1 MTETRNQRRI
11 RKVNSGRA
19 LAVACVSVVGLVFG
33 TGTAAAG
40 VDNANSLV
48 DFSGDRIEVSQGD
61 TQINA
66 VPPLDSSPLSREF
79 FHNGYAEV
87 QITGPHA
94 ADAKATKLTFGYQ
107 LGYPIALT
115 GATIQLNTPSLGFEL
130 ETTNALTLGLQQ
142 GTNPDLGLALGGRA
156 ELLGDIIPQQNFTLD
171 LQPGGITDVP
181 LVKDK
186 AFDGPGT
193 RIRLAGVHGS
203 VSGAIGPVTIRPY
216 ARAETAAGDI
226 VMTYGAPVP
235 L

>member
-1 MTETRNQRRI
+1 MTEIRRQRRFRTI
-11 RKVNSGRA
+11 NSKR
-19 LAVACVSVVGLVFG
+19 AVAVAGVVAVGLVFG

-48 DFSGDRIEVSQGD
+48 DFSGDRVEVSQGD

-87 QITGPHA
+87 QITGPNA
-94 ADAKATKLTFGYQ
+94 AAAKGTKLTFGYQ

-115 GATIQLNTPSLGFEL
+115 GATIQLNTPRLGFEL
-130 ETTNALTLGLQQ
+130 EHSNNALVGF
-142 GTNPDLGLALGGRA
+142 GGGVAPSLALNANNRG
-156 ELLGDIIPQQNFTLD
+156 ELLGDIIPQQNFTFD

-181 LVKDK
+181 VVKDK
-186 AFDGPGT
+186 SFDGPGARL
-193 RIRLAGVHGS
+193 RIAGVHGS
-203 VSGAIGPVTIRPY
+203 VSGAIGQVTIRPY
-216 ARAETAAGDI
+216 ARAETEAGDI

>member
-1 MTETRNQRRI
+1 MAEIRHRR
-11 RKVNSGRA
+11 RVRAVNTSRT
-19 LAVACVSVVGLVFG
+19 LAVVGAVAVGMTLG
-33 TGTAAAG
+33 TGPAAAG

-48 DFSGDRIEVSQGD
+48 DAGGDRVEVSQGD
-61 TQINA
+61 TSINA

-94 ADAKATKLTFGYQ
+94 ADAKGTKLTFGYQ
-107 LGYPIALT
+107 LGYPIAIT
-115 GATIQLNTPSLGFEL
+115 GATIQLNTPGLGFEL
-130 ETTNALTLGLQQ
+130 EHSDNALVGFGAGLPP
-142 GTNPDLGLALGGRA
+142 TLALNANNRA
-156 ELLGDIIPQQNFTLD
+156 ELLGDFIPRQNFTFD

-181 LVKDK
+181 IVKDK

-193 RIRLAGVHGS
+193 RIRIAGVHGS
-203 VSGAIGPVTIRPY
+203 VAGAIGQVTIRPY
-216 ARAETAAGDI
+216 ARAETDAGDI

>member
-1 MTETRNQRRI
+1 MTEIRRQRRI
-11 RKVNSGRA
+11 RIANSKRA
-19 LAVACVSVVGLVFG
+19 LAVAGVSVVGLVFG

-48 DFSGDRIEVSQGD
+48 DSSGDRVEVSQGD
-61 TQINA
+61 TAVNA

-94 ADAKATKLTFGYQ
+94 AEAKGTKLTFGYQ

-115 GATIQLNTPSLGFEL
+115 GATIQLNTPGLGFEL
-130 ETTNALTLGLQQ
+130 EHSDNALVGFGGATPPTLVL
-142 GTNPDLGLALGGRA
+142 NANNRA
-156 ELLGDIIPQQNFTLD
+156 ELLGDFIPQQNFTLD

-181 LVKDK
+181 VVKDK
-186 AFDGPGT
+186 SFDGPGT
-193 RIRLAGVHGS
+193 RIRVAGVHGS
-203 VSGAIGPVTIRPY
+203 VSGAIGQVTIRPY
-216 ARAETAAGDI
+216 ARAETEAGDI